1 MLRENLKE
9 IVEIKNTIGTV
20 KNACMV
26 SSVNLR
32 QPREKK
38 INKLKDKTTE
48 TFQTKVQRKIL
59 IIMTKQNK
67 LIKKWGIISK
77 DVIHE

>member
-9 IVEIKNTIGTV
+9 IVEIKNITATM

-32 QPREKK
+32 QPREK
-38 INKLKDKTTE
+38 INKLEDKTTE
-48 TFQTKVQRKIL
+48 TSQTKVQRK
-59 IIMTKQNK
+59 NK
-67 LIKKWGIISK
+67 
-77 DVIHE
+77 

>member
-9 IVEIKNTIGTV
+9 IVEIKNITATM

-32 QPREKK
+32 QPREK
-38 INKLKDKTTE
+38 INKLEDKTTE
-48 TFQTKVQRKIL
+48 TSQTKVQIK
-59 IIMTKQNK
+59 NK
-67 LIKKWGIISK
+67 
-77 DVIHE
+77 